1 MIQQLRRAI
10 ATGHAALE
18 CLGKDQGHCR
28 RIASPLN
35 NKLLDCGAG
44 KAHAVDE
51 ARGLLRRGLLAR
63 GSEIKGSQRER
74 KKPSTG
80 SPAVSRLA
88 GLLELVGQGKAAI
101 HLFPKQFPTTSMHPI
116 GAVMEVAGLVTK
128 GVTDATPIVWPK
140 GAGHSAG
147 DRRLAEQHD
156 QPDATNKRH
165 KLDEKPWPWL
175 ARIAQP
181 ANG

>member
-1 MIQQLRRAI
+1 MIQQLCRAI
-10 ATGHAALE
+10 ATGQAALE

-28 RIASPLN
+28 RIASPLQ
-35 NKLLDCGAG
+35 NKLLNCGAG

-51 ARGLLRRGLLAR
+51 ARGAK
-63 GSEIKGSQRER
+63 IKGSQRER

-80 SPAVSRLA
+80 STAVSRLA
-88 GLLELVGQGKAAI
+88 GLLELVGQGQAAI
-101 HLFPKQFPTTSMHPI
+101 HLFPKQFPTTSMHRI

-128 GVTDATPIVWPK
+128 GVTDATPIVWHK
-140 GAGHSAG
+140 GARHSAG

-156 QPDATNKRH
+156 QPDATNKGH
-165 KLDEKPWPWL
+165 KLDEKPRPWL